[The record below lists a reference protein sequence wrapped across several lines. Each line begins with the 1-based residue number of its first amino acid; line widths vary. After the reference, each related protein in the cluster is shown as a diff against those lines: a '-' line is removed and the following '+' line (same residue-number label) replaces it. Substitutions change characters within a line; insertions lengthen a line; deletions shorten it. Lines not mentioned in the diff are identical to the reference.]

1 MISQSTNW
9 DLIIVG
15 AGTAGMPCA
24 IAAAEHHAQ
33 VVVIEKA
40 SDVGGTLH
48 ITGGHLSAAGTRR
61 QRQRG
66 IDDSPD
72 RHFADVMRISRGTA
86 DPVLV
91 RLAVD
96 EAPRTLDWLDDL
108 GFPFAPETPAL
119 VYGHEPYSVPR
130 TYWGVEAGKSILAT
144 LRPLWDRY
152 RASGN
157 ITLLLEHELIE
168 LLWDG
173 QRVIG
178 VVVQGWRGR
187 LKLQGK
193 AVVLTTGGYAANPHL
208 FAEVTPGHP
217 RLISAAS
224 PTSTGDGLL
233 AARRLGA
240 AFRNGDK
247 YLPSL
252 GGLELEPGSGRAD
265 WWAAWALVF
274 SPVYRLPR
282 EIYVNERGERFIAE
296 DEMSPDRRERAL
308 LEQPGQRFWLVFDDV
323 ALHDGPSVVR
333 QWDAAEIRARA
344 AEGKVVWSADTLQEL
359 ARKAG
364 IDADGLQQTV
374 KCYNEAV
381 RCGHDPLGRV
391 QLTHPIEKPPFYA
404 LLTYGTSLVSFG
416 GLAVD
421 GRLRVLDEQGNPI
434 PGLYAAGEI
443 LGAAATSGQAFC
455 SGMLLTP
462 SLSFGRWLGRRLA
475 MALR

>member
-173 QRVIG
+173 QRVVG

-247 YLPSL
+247 YL
-252 GGLELEPGSGRAD
+252 
-265 WWAAWALVF
+265 
-274 SPVYRLPR
+274 
-282 EIYVNERGERFIAE
+282 
-296 DEMSPDRRERAL
+296 
-308 LEQPGQRFWLVFDDV
+308 
-323 ALHDGPSVVR
+323 
-333 QWDAAEIRARA
+333 
-344 AEGKVVWSADTLQEL
+344 
-359 ARKAG
+359 
-364 IDADGLQQTV
+364 
-374 KCYNEAV
+374 
-381 RCGHDPLGRV
+381 
-391 QLTHPIEKPPFYA
+391 
-404 LLTYGTSLVSFG
+404 
-416 GLAVD
+416 
-421 GRLRVLDEQGNPI
+421 
-434 PGLYAAGEI
+434 
-443 LGAAATSGQAFC
+443 
-455 SGMLLTP
+455 
-462 SLSFGRWLGRRLA
+462 
-475 MALR
+475 